1 MNINTLQSLAKK
13 ARGLLLKTAFFA
25 KSGHIGSG
33 LSTVDII
40 TALYFDWLTINPKQ
54 PLNQKRDY
62 FILSKGHGCLGLYSV
77 LALRGFFSKS
87 HLETYFQDNTVLTG
101 HPVLGSLPGI
111 EASTG
116 SLGHGFP
123 TAVGLAYGL
132 KNQNLP
138 NRVVVMVSDGECDEG
153 STWEAVLSA
162 PNFGLNNLTV
172 IVDYNKIQSFGTVKE
187 VMNLEPF
194 AQKWKAFGWQV
205 LEINGHN
212 FKEILSAFK
221 KAENNKTGP
230 SVIIAHTVKGKGVD
244 FMENRVDWHYF
255 NLNEEQYNK
264 AVKQCE

>member
-1 MNINTLQSLAKK
+1 MKITELEKIAKQ
-13 ARGLLLKTAFFA
+13 ARGLLLKTAFLA
-25 KSGHIGSG
+25 KSGHIGSA
-33 LSTVDII
+33 LSTVDVI
-40 TALYFDWLTINPKQ
+40 TALYFEWLKINPQK
-54 PLNQKRDY
+54 PLAKTRDY

-162 PNFGLNNLTV
+162 PNLKLNNLTV

-212 FKEILSAFK
+212 FSEIQVALKQVQQAK
-221 KAENNKTGP
+221 NGP

-255 NLNEEQYNK
+255 NMNEEQYQL
-264 AVKQCE
+264 AIKQCE